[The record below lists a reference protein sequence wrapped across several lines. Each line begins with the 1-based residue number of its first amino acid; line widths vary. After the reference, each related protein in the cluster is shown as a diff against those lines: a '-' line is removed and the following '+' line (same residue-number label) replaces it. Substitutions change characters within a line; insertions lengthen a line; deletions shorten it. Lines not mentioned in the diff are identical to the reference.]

1 MSDEDSFDA
10 EAAMRQ
16 AMGFSSFAVR
26 RPKQETVSDPFQSDI
41 AQETQ
46 AATDLPP
53 AEHQGP
59 SLVQRARNASR
70 QGASRTD
77 LPGTSTEQIAFT
89 SPDGKTTYTR
99 SELNEWARGKPNN
112 NGDLV
117 FFKPGFITEDPWSRL
132 RGRNLSTQ

>member
-10 EAAMRQ
+10 EAAMRE

-26 RPKQETVSDPFQSDI
+26 RPKQETVSDPSQSDV

-46 AATDLPP
+46 AATELPP
-53 AEHQGP
+53 LEHQGP
-59 SLVQRARNASR
+59 SLVQRARNAPSH
-70 QGASRTD
+70 GASGTA
-77 LPGTSTEQIAFT
+77 LPDTRTEQIAFT
-89 SPDGKTTYTR
+89 SPDGQTTYTR
-99 SELNEWARGKPNN
+99 SELDEWARGKRNN

-132 RGRNLSTQ
+132 RGRNSSTK